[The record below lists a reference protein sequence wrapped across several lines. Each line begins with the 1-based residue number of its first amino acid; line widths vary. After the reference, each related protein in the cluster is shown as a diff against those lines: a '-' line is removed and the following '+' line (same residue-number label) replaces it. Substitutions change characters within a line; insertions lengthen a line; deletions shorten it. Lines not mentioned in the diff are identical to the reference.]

1 MAVASDGGTV
11 LLNLTHLENGDA
23 LAAARKLLD
32 GGHEV
37 FVGVAVPARLRRELL
52 QGIDDGAAD
61 SSSVV
66 SVPRFDERRPV
77 DEAAATSSA
86 PAGEGFLLGGCST
99 FEV

>member
-1 MAVASDGGTV
+1 VRTAKKRRSRVSKISDAPMAVASDGTV

-61 SSSVV
+61 LVG
-66 SVPRFDERRPV
+66 RLGAQIRR
-77 DEAAATSSA
+77 AKARR
-86 PAGEGFLLGGCST
+86 
-99 FEV
+99 